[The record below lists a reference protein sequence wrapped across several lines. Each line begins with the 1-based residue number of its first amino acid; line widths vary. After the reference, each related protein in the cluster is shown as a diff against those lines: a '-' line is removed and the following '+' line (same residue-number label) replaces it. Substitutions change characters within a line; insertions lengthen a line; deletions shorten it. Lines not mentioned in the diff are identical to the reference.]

1 MKKNSIEEISKHLLV
16 SGGNEDEHAAA
27 VAVIASLLAHHQS
40 HQQLNK
46 SDWSKRFGMRVN
58 LDLSWQAKLRT

>member
-27 VAVIASLLAHHQS
+27 AAVITL
-40 HQQLNK
+40 
-46 SDWSKRFGMRVN
+46 
-58 LDLSWQAKLRT
+58 T